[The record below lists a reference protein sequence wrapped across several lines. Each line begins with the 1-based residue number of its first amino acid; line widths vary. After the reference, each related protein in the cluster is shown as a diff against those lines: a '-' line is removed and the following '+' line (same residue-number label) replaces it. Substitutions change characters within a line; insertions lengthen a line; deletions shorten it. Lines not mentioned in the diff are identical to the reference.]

1 MNFSANPHIND
12 LEKLNK
18 KINWNNI
25 DCIIG
30 IGGGSVI
37 DMSKLL
43 FISVMLLKLIS
54 KIMK

>member
-1 MNFSANPHIND
+1 MNFSTNPHIND

-18 KINWNNI
+18 KINWNII

-43 FISVMLLKLIS
+43 FILVILMILI
-54 KIMK
+54 